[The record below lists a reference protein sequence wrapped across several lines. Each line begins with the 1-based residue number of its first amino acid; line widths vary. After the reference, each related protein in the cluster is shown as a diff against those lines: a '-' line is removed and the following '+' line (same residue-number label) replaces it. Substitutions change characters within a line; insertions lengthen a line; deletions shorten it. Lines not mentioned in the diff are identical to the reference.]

1 MLACGLEAESDG
13 GSDST
18 FPPVLCSVPAD
29 TIIKEREP
37 KARQCSRFIRICV
50 AAQRQNVG

>member
-18 FPPVLCSVPAD
+18 FPPVLCSVHAD